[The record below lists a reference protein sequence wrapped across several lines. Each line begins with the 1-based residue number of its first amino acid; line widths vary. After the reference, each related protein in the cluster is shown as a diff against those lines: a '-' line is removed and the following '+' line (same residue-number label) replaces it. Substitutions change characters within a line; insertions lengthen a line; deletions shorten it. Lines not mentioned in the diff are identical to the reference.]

1 MMDISHIYQRARREF
16 GRPVEFQTSEIEE
29 LVEQKPNEGIQGDYM
44 HLDPCEGEIDNV
56 PMLSETGTNTAQIE
70 TKQRGQTHVEGGW
83 PLQVDCTEL
92 DDKTKFRKKIER
104 EDSYYQTCKRLVDE
118 HAEKVLK
125 QNNAIDIFEQY
136 FNTEDLDQ
144 LLSSGPPSAKT
155 VTVFQDPS
163 PVKRTV
169 AKMSWL
175 PDGKKLAVAYCNT
188 KFQGNTEGMTAHSHV
203 WDVNNPNMPEI
214 DLVPLSPLC
223 CLQYSPKDSNLI
235 AGGSYNGCVQLWDVR
250 KAAPGG
256 SNEPKQGKPDQRSI
270 IDDSHKDPV
279 WDLKWLM
286 SKSGEVLTVSTDGRA
301 FVWDQRNMSKPME
314 GETVVLRPPDK
325 INDGG
330 PKGELGGICID
341 YDPQVGGASKYMV
354 GTEQGSVLLVNR
366 KGKGPQDKIQNCY
379 NGHHGPVYSV
389 MRNPFATKTF
399 MTVGDWTARMWVAE
413 DAQLKT
419 PMFQTYYHKAYLT
432 GGTWHSARAGVF
444 ITTRMDGVMN
454 VWDLMYRHSAPVLS
468 VQVSDF
474 SLNTVQCTSEG
485 KHVAVG
491 GVDGNTVL
499 LELSQGLY
507 QSQGQGG
514 EEKTIIDSM
523 FTRESGRDRSLV
535 QRAKERKQKG
545 RKKST
550 AQQRGDKDMGIP
562 DEGEL
567 GDLTSKFLA
576 DVNKKEE
583 EDKIEQAEIAEKRRQ
598 LVKMIEDGQ
607 EVPDED

>member
-16 GRPVEFQTSEIEE
+16 GRPVEFQTSENEE
-29 LVEQKPNEGIQGDYM
+29 LVEQKPNTEIQNEYE

-56 PMLSETGTNTAQIE
+56 PMLSEQGTNTAQIQ
-70 TKQRGQTHVEGGW
+70 TMQRGQTHVEGGW

-104 EDSYYQTCKRLVDE
+104 EDSYYQTCKRLVDD

-136 FNTEDLDQ
+136 FQSDDLVD
-144 LLSSGPPSAKT
+144 LSSGPPSAKT
-155 VTVFQDPS
+155 VTVFQDRS

-169 AKMSWL
+169 AKISWL

-188 KFQGNTEGMTAHSHV
+188 KFQGNTEGMTTHSHV

-214 DLVPLSPLC
+214 DLVPASPLC

-235 AGGSYNGCVQLWDVR
+235 AGGSYNGMVQLWDVR

-256 SNEPKQGKPDQRSI
+256 SNEPKQGKPDLKSV

-301 FVWDQRNMSKPME
+301 FIWDVRNLEKGPME
-314 GETVVLRPPDK
+314 SETVALQPK
-325 INDGG
+325 NNEGG
-330 PKGELGGICID
+330 PKGDLGGICID

-354 GTEQGSVLLVNR
+354 GTEQGTVLLVNR
-366 KGKGPQDKIQNCY
+366 KGKQNEKIQNCY

-389 MRNPFATKTF
+389 MRNPASVKTF
-399 MTVGDWTARMWVAE
+399 MTVGDWTCRMWVAE
-413 DAQLKT
+413 DAQLRS

-432 GGTWHSARAGVF
+432 GGTWHLTRPGVF
-444 ITTRMDGVMN
+444 MTTRMDGVMN
-454 VWDLMYRHSAPVLS
+454 VWDLLFCQSAPVLT

-507 QSQGQGG
+507 TPQGPAGY
-514 EEKTIIDSM
+514 EKAAIDEM
-523 FTRESGRDRSLV
+523 FQRESSRDRSLV

-550 AQQRGDKDMGIP
+550 AQGRGDKDMGP
-562 DEGEL
+562 TDEVE
-567 GDLTSKFLA
+567 DLDGMTKEFLA
-576 DVNKKEE
+576 SVNKKEE
-583 EDKIEQAEIAEKRRQ
+583 EDKKAQNEVISKRLQ
-598 LVKMIEDGQ
+598 LVKMIEEGQ
-607 EVPDED
+607 EVPDEE